1 MEVSIFCD
9 ESCHLE
15 KDRNDVMLLGAL
27 WCDTGQV
34 RAISEE
40 IRGIKRHHGLQ
51 VPDGVSRGFEIKWSK
66 VGPSKAD
73 FYLDLIRFFV
83 NDDRLY
89 FRGVIVNEKQ
99 SLDHKGFTQ
108 THDDFYYKMYYHLL
122 VRIIENAGNS
132 YNVYLDIKD
141 TQGGP
146 KTRKLHEYLCNRI
159 HDNACATL
167 KKVEQVRSDES
178 ELMQLSDLILGAV
191 SYYNRNLDSSKTKLQ
206 LVDALATHGRQYA
219 RDLRETS
226 YLSERKVNLLSWR
239 PSAGGY

>member
-27 WCDTGQV
+27 WCEADQV

-40 IRGIKRHHGLQ
+40 IRRIKRRHGLKL
-51 VPDGVSRGFEIKWSK
+51 PDGLARGFEIKWSK
-66 VGPSKAD
+66 VSPSKLE
-73 FYLDLIRFFV
+73 FYLDLIKFFV
-83 NDDRLY
+83 EEKRLN
-89 FRGVIVNEKQ
+89 FRGVIVNEKK
-99 SLDHKGFTQ
+99 SLDHVGYTQ

-122 VRIIENAGNS
+122 VRIIENSGNT

-146 KTRKLHEYLCNRI
+146 KTRKLHQYLCTRI
-159 HDNACATL
+159 RDSECETL

-178 ELMQLSDLILGAV
+178 EIMQLSDLILGAI

-206 LVDALATHGRQYA
+206 LVDALANYGRQYA

-226 YLSERKVNLLSWR
+226 YLSEKKVNLLSWR
-239 PSAGGY
+239 PLSGVR